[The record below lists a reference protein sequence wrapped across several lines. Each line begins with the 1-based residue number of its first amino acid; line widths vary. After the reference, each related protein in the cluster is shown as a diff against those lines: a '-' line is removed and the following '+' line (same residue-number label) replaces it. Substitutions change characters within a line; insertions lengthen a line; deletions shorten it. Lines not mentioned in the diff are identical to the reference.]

1 MGYMAKKV
9 LVFAGQYARQA
20 ETFFVFS
27 PAHSSRS
34 LSDLPF
40 RILYH
45 DCLVGL
51 LSSIR
56 QYARAA
62 DAQASIL
69 PRELL
74 AIQRSK
80 GHRQLPDVASNVGHR
95 SNEKPWPE
103 FLAAAKA
110 APGLHII
117 ETHHPPQDD
126 EPAIYVVRDGRAP
139 DVPPRRRQ
147 DLGQPRI

>member
-1 MGYMAKKV
+1 MIFRLQFYTMIVWLASYPRSGNT
-9 LVFAGQYARQA
+9 LARQMLKQ
-20 ETFFVFS
+20 VFCHES
-27 PAHSSRS
+27 YS
-34 LSDLPF
+34 
-40 RILYH
+40 
-45 DCLVGL
+45 
-51 LSSIR
+51 
-56 QYARAA
+56 QYNDR
-62 DAQASIL
+62 
-69 PRELL
+69 
-74 AIQRSK
+74 K
-80 GHRQLPDVASNVGHR
+80 GIGSCPDVASNVGHR